1 MEKESRNFPA
11 QKEVSKTTFER
22 ATFWHGVR
30 RLLRYVGYDHAAI
43 FLSGSQHTP
52 SKSTSNELWEWESSD
67 VDRRRALSC
76 DERDGVRGAALTQA
90 EARCC
95 STIVN
100 DEKRLSV
107 STIYFPPKEAVE
119 ATTGARPA
127 LPEWISDLNQ
137 RPQRMTALPAPQ

>member
-1 MEKESRNFPA
+1 MGKLGS
-11 QKEVSKTTFER
+11 SI
-22 ATFWHGVR
+22 
-30 RLLRYVGYDHAAI
+30 VGEL
-43 FLSGSQHTP
+43 FLV
-52 SKSTSNELWEWESSD
+52 TSVMASAEPQ
-67 VDRRRALSC
+67 
-76 DERDGVRGAALTQA
+76 LTQA

-107 STIYFPPKEAVE
+107 STIWFPPKEAVE